1 MAKRTRKK
9 RKISPIKKTLR
20 KRNLARNFIVLL
32 SLIFILLLFAYFFLS
47 KNNQAV
53 NSSSKNNILQSQK
66 LYTND
71 EIMEE
76 IIQNLNPDIKNNILE
91 KDLEEEKTNKIY
103 EEILKVATLNLEEKL
118 EKNELLKLENIDFLT
133 IRAFYELAIEKWSNS
148 DFELA
153 KALFFTLA
161 NSINDDFLK
170 KNMEVLIVNLSKELD
185 FEDFYEEFVDKDEL
199 ESKEEYGYFITTFNF
214 DVDDFL
220 KNHQEFLQKEYE
232 NLKHLIEKRK

>member
-1 MAKRTRKK
+1 MNKNDLNEART
-9 RKISPIKKTLR
+9 
-20 KRNLARNFIVLL
+20 
-32 SLIFILLLFAYFFLS
+32 
-47 KNNQAV
+47 
-53 NSSSKNNILQSQK
+53 
-66 LYTND
+66 
-71 EIMEE
+71 
-76 IIQNLNPDIKNNILE
+76 NPDFLVYLEAAMQNSIKNQNIEMMYEILDTMLVL
-91 KDLEEEKTNKIY
+91 DLEEEKTNKIY
-103 EEILKVATLNLEEKL
+103 DEILKVASFNLEEKL
-118 EKNELLKLENIDFLT
+118 EKNELLQLENSDFLT

-148 DFELA
+148 DFELS

-232 NLKHLIEKRK
+232 NLKHLTEKRK

>member
-1 MAKRTRKK
+1 MNKNDLNEART
-9 RKISPIKKTLR
+9 
-20 KRNLARNFIVLL
+20 
-32 SLIFILLLFAYFFLS
+32 
-47 KNNQAV
+47 
-53 NSSSKNNILQSQK
+53 
-66 LYTND
+66 
-71 EIMEE
+71 
-76 IIQNLNPDIKNNILE
+76 NPDFLIYLEAAMQNSIKNQNIEMMYEILDTMLVL
-91 KDLEEEKTNKIY
+91 DLEEEKTNKIY

-133 IRAFYELAIEKWSNS
+133 IRAFYELAIEKWSNN

>member
-1 MAKRTRKK
+1 MNKNDLNEART
-9 RKISPIKKTLR
+9 
-20 KRNLARNFIVLL
+20 
-32 SLIFILLLFAYFFLS
+32 
-47 KNNQAV
+47 
-53 NSSSKNNILQSQK
+53 
-66 LYTND
+66 
-71 EIMEE
+71 
-76 IIQNLNPDIKNNILE
+76 NPDFLIYLEAAMQNSIKNQNIEMMYEILDTMLVL
-91 KDLEEEKTNKIY
+91 DLEEEKTNKIY
-103 EEILKVATLNLEEKL
+103 EEILKVDTLNLEEKL

>member
-1 MAKRTRKK
+1 MNKNDLNVART
-9 RKISPIKKTLR
+9 
-20 KRNLARNFIVLL
+20 
-32 SLIFILLLFAYFFLS
+32 
-47 KNNQAV
+47 
-53 NSSSKNNILQSQK
+53 
-66 LYTND
+66 
-71 EIMEE
+71 
-76 IIQNLNPDIKNNILE
+76 NPDFLIYLEAAMQNSIKNQNIEMMYEILDTMLVL
-91 KDLEEEKTNKIY
+91 DLEEEKTNKIY
-103 EEILKVATLNLEEKL
+103 DEIKVATLNLEEKL

>member
-1 MAKRTRKK
+1 MVKKTRKK
-9 RKISPIKKTLR
+9 RKISPIKKSLR

-32 SLIFILLLFAYFFLS
+32 ALIFLLLLFAYFFLS
-47 KNNQAV
+47 KNNQTV
-53 NSSSKNNILQSQK
+53 KSSSNNNILQSKK

-76 IIQNLNPDIKNNILE
+76 VIQNLNPDIKNNILE

-185 FEDFYEEFVDKDEL
+185 FEDFYEEFVDKDEH
-199 ESKEEYGYFITTFNF
+199 GYFITTFNF

>member
-1 MAKRTRKK
+1 MNKNDLNEART
-9 RKISPIKKTLR
+9 
-20 KRNLARNFIVLL
+20 
-32 SLIFILLLFAYFFLS
+32 
-47 KNNQAV
+47 
-53 NSSSKNNILQSQK
+53 
-66 LYTND
+66 
-71 EIMEE
+71 
-76 IIQNLNPDIKNNILE
+76 NPDFLIYLEAAMQNSIKNQNIEMMYEILDTMLVL
-91 KDLEEEKTNKIY
+91 DLEEEKTNKIY
-103 EEILKVATLNLEEKL
+103 DEIFKVATLNLEEKL

>member
-1 MAKRTRKK
+1 MNKDDLNEART
-9 RKISPIKKTLR
+9 
-20 KRNLARNFIVLL
+20 
-32 SLIFILLLFAYFFLS
+32 
-47 KNNQAV
+47 
-53 NSSSKNNILQSQK
+53 
-66 LYTND
+66 
-71 EIMEE
+71 
-76 IIQNLNPDIKNNILE
+76 NPDFLIYLEAAMQNSIKNQNIEMMYEILDTMLVL
-91 KDLEEEKTNKIY
+91 DLEEEKTNKIY

-220 KNHQEFLQKEYE
+220 RNH
-232 NLKHLIEKRK
+232 

>member
-1 MAKRTRKK
+1 MNKNDLNEART
-9 RKISPIKKTLR
+9 
-20 KRNLARNFIVLL
+20 
-32 SLIFILLLFAYFFLS
+32 
-47 KNNQAV
+47 
-53 NSSSKNNILQSQK
+53 
-66 LYTND
+66 
-71 EIMEE
+71 
-76 IIQNLNPDIKNNILE
+76 NPDFLIYLEAAMQNSIKNQNIEMMYEILDTMLVL
-91 KDLEEEKTNKIY
+91 DLEEEKTNKIY
-103 EEILKVATLNLEEKL
+103 EEILKVATLNLEKKL

-220 KNHQEFLQKEYE
+220 ENHQEFLQKEYE

>member
-1 MAKRTRKK
+1 MNKNDLNEART
-9 RKISPIKKTLR
+9 
-20 KRNLARNFIVLL
+20 
-32 SLIFILLLFAYFFLS
+32 
-47 KNNQAV
+47 
-53 NSSSKNNILQSQK
+53 
-66 LYTND
+66 
-71 EIMEE
+71 
-76 IIQNLNPDIKNNILE
+76 NPDFLIYLEAAMQNSIKNQNIEMMYEILDTMLVL
-91 KDLEEEKTNKIY
+91 DLEEEKTNKIY

-161 NSINDDFLK
+161 NSINDDFLE

>member
-1 MAKRTRKK
+1 MNKNDLNEART
-9 RKISPIKKTLR
+9 
-20 KRNLARNFIVLL
+20 
-32 SLIFILLLFAYFFLS
+32 
-47 KNNQAV
+47 
-53 NSSSKNNILQSQK
+53 
-66 LYTND
+66 
-71 EIMEE
+71 
-76 IIQNLNPDIKNNILE
+76 NPDFLTYLEAAMQNSIKNQNIEMMYEILDTMLVL
-91 KDLEEEKTNKIY
+91 DLEEEKTNKIY

>member
-1 MAKRTRKK
+1 MNKDDLNEARTN
-9 RKISPIKKTLR
+9 PD
-20 KRNLARNFIVLL
+20 F
-32 SLIFILLLFAYFFLS
+32 LIYLEAAMQNSI
-47 KNNQAV
+47 NNQ
-53 NSSSKNNILQSQK
+53 NIEMM
-66 LYTND
+66 Y
-71 EIMEE
+71 EILDTM
-76 IIQNLNPDIKNNILE
+76 LVL
-91 KDLEEEKTNKIY
+91 DLEEEKTNKIY
-103 EEILKVATLNLEEKL
+103 DEILKVATLNLQEKL

-161 NSINDDFLK
+161 NSINDEFLK
-170 KNMEVLIVNLSKELD
+170 KNMEILIIYLSKELD

-199 ESKEEYGYFITTFNF
+199 ESKEEYGYFITSFNF

-220 KNHQEFLQKEYE
+220 KNNQEFLQKEYE

>member
-1 MAKRTRKK
+1 MNKNDLNEART
-9 RKISPIKKTLR
+9 
-20 KRNLARNFIVLL
+20 
-32 SLIFILLLFAYFFLS
+32 
-47 KNNQAV
+47 
-53 NSSSKNNILQSQK
+53 
-66 LYTND
+66 
-71 EIMEE
+71 
-76 IIQNLNPDIKNNILE
+76 NPDFLIYLEAAMQNSIKNQNIEMMYEILDTMLVL
-91 KDLEEEKTNKIY
+91 DLEEEKTNKIY
-103 EEILKVATLNLEEKL
+103 DEILKVATLNLEEKL

-170 KNMEVLIVNLSKELD
+170 KNMEVLIANLSKELD

>member
-1 MAKRTRKK
+1 MNKNDLNEART
-9 RKISPIKKTLR
+9 
-20 KRNLARNFIVLL
+20 
-32 SLIFILLLFAYFFLS
+32 
-47 KNNQAV
+47 
-53 NSSSKNNILQSQK
+53 
-66 LYTND
+66 
-71 EIMEE
+71 
-76 IIQNLNPDIKNNILE
+76 NPDFLIYLEAAMQNSIKNQNIEMMYEILDTMLVL
-91 KDLEEEKTNKIY
+91 DLEEEKTNKIY

-118 EKNELLKLENIDFLT
+118 EKNVLLELENIDFLT

>member
-1 MAKRTRKK
+1 MNKNDLNEART
-9 RKISPIKKTLR
+9 
-20 KRNLARNFIVLL
+20 
-32 SLIFILLLFAYFFLS
+32 
-47 KNNQAV
+47 
-53 NSSSKNNILQSQK
+53 
-66 LYTND
+66 
-71 EIMEE
+71 
-76 IIQNLNPDIKNNILE
+76 NPDFLVYLEAAMQNSIKNQNIEMMYEILDTMLVL
-91 KDLEEEKTNKIY
+91 DLEEEKTNKIY
-103 EEILKVATLNLEEKL
+103 DEILKVASFNLEEKL
-118 EKNELLKLENIDFLT
+118 EKNELLQLENRDFLT

-148 DFELA
+148 DFELS

>member
-1 MAKRTRKK
+1 MNKNDLNEART
-9 RKISPIKKTLR
+9 
-20 KRNLARNFIVLL
+20 
-32 SLIFILLLFAYFFLS
+32 
-47 KNNQAV
+47 
-53 NSSSKNNILQSQK
+53 
-66 LYTND
+66 
-71 EIMEE
+71 
-76 IIQNLNPDIKNNILE
+76 NPDFLIYLEAAMQNSIKNQNIEMMYEILDTMLVL
-91 KDLEEEKTNKIY
+91 DLEEEKTNKIY

-199 ESKEEYGYFITTFNF
+199 ESKEEYWYFITTFNF

>member
-1 MAKRTRKK
+1 MNKNDLNEART
-9 RKISPIKKTLR
+9 
-20 KRNLARNFIVLL
+20 
-32 SLIFILLLFAYFFLS
+32 
-47 KNNQAV
+47 
-53 NSSSKNNILQSQK
+53 
-66 LYTND
+66 
-71 EIMEE
+71 
-76 IIQNLNPDIKNNILE
+76 NPDFLIYLEAAMQNSIKNQNIEMMYEILDTMLVL
-91 KDLEEEKTNKIY
+91 DLEEEKTNKIY

-153 KALFFTLA
+153 KALFFTLS

>member
-1 MAKRTRKK
+1 MNKNDLNEART
-9 RKISPIKKTLR
+9 
-20 KRNLARNFIVLL
+20 
-32 SLIFILLLFAYFFLS
+32 
-47 KNNQAV
+47 
-53 NSSSKNNILQSQK
+53 
-66 LYTND
+66 
-71 EIMEE
+71 
-76 IIQNLNPDIKNNILE
+76 NPDFLIYLEAAMQNSIKNQNIEMMYEILDTMLVL
-91 KDLEEEKTNKIY
+91 DLEEEKTNKIY

-153 KALFFTLA
+153 KALFFTLS
-161 NSINDDFLK
+161 NSINDEFLK

-220 KNHQEFLQKEYE
+220 ENHQEFLQKEYE

>member
-1 MAKRTRKK
+1 MNKDDLNEARTN
-9 RKISPIKKTLR
+9 PD
-20 KRNLARNFIVLL
+20 F
-32 SLIFILLLFAYFFLS
+32 LIYLEAAMQNSI
-47 KNNQAV
+47 NNQ
-53 NSSSKNNILQSQK
+53 NIEMM
-66 LYTND
+66 Y
-71 EIMEE
+71 EILDTM
-76 IIQNLNPDIKNNILE
+76 LVL
-91 KDLEEEKTNKIY
+91 DLEEEKTNKIY
-103 EEILKVATLNLEEKL
+103 DEILKVATLNLQEKL

-161 NSINDDFLK
+161 NSINDEFLK
-170 KNMEVLIVNLSKELD
+170 KNMEILIIYLSKEID

-199 ESKEEYGYFITTFNF
+199 ESKEEYGYFITSFNF

-220 KNHQEFLQKEYE
+220 KNNQEFLQKEYE

>member
-1 MAKRTRKK
+1 MNKNDLNEART
-9 RKISPIKKTLR
+9 
-20 KRNLARNFIVLL
+20 
-32 SLIFILLLFAYFFLS
+32 
-47 KNNQAV
+47 
-53 NSSSKNNILQSQK
+53 
-66 LYTND
+66 
-71 EIMEE
+71 
-76 IIQNLNPDIKNNILE
+76 NPDFLIYLEAAMQNSIKNQNIEMMYEILDTMLVL
-91 KDLEEEKTNKIY
+91 DLEEEKTNKIY

-199 ESKEEYGYFITTFNF
+199 ESKEEYGYFITTFHF

>member
-1 MAKRTRKK
+1 MNKNDLNEART
-9 RKISPIKKTLR
+9 
-20 KRNLARNFIVLL
+20 
-32 SLIFILLLFAYFFLS
+32 
-47 KNNQAV
+47 
-53 NSSSKNNILQSQK
+53 
-66 LYTND
+66 
-71 EIMEE
+71 
-76 IIQNLNPDIKNNILE
+76 NPDFLIYLEAAMQNSIKNQNIEMMYEILDTMLVL
-91 KDLEEEKTNKIY
+91 DLEEEKTNKIY

-220 KNHQEFLQKEYE
+220 KNNQEFLQKEYE

>member
-1 MAKRTRKK
+1 MNKDDLNEART
-9 RKISPIKKTLR
+9 
-20 KRNLARNFIVLL
+20 
-32 SLIFILLLFAYFFLS
+32 
-47 KNNQAV
+47 
-53 NSSSKNNILQSQK
+53 
-66 LYTND
+66 
-71 EIMEE
+71 
-76 IIQNLNPDIKNNILE
+76 NPDFLIYLEAAMQNSIKNQNIEMMYEILDTMLVL
-91 KDLEEEKTNKIY
+91 DLEEEKTNKIY

-153 KALFFTLA
+153 KALFFTLS
-161 NSINDDFLK
+161 NSINDEFLK

-220 KNHQEFLQKEYE
+220 ENHQEFLQKEYE

>member
-1 MAKRTRKK
+1 MNKNDLNEART
-9 RKISPIKKTLR
+9 
-20 KRNLARNFIVLL
+20 
-32 SLIFILLLFAYFFLS
+32 
-47 KNNQAV
+47 
-53 NSSSKNNILQSQK
+53 
-66 LYTND
+66 
-71 EIMEE
+71 
-76 IIQNLNPDIKNNILE
+76 NPDFLIYLEAAMQNSIKNQNIEMMYEILDTMLVL
-91 KDLEEEKTNKIY
+91 DLEEEKTNKIY

-133 IRAFYELAIEKWSNS
+133 IRAFYELAIEKWSNC

>member
-1 MAKRTRKK
+1 MNKNDLNEART
-9 RKISPIKKTLR
+9 
-20 KRNLARNFIVLL
+20 
-32 SLIFILLLFAYFFLS
+32 
-47 KNNQAV
+47 
-53 NSSSKNNILQSQK
+53 
-66 LYTND
+66 
-71 EIMEE
+71 
-76 IIQNLNPDIKNNILE
+76 NPDFLIYLEAAMQNSIKNQNIEMMYEILDTMLVL
-91 KDLEEEKTNKIY
+91 DLEEEKTNKIY

-220 KNHQEFLQKEYE
+220 KNHQEFLKKEYE

>member
-1 MAKRTRKK
+1 MNKNDLNEART
-9 RKISPIKKTLR
+9 
-20 KRNLARNFIVLL
+20 
-32 SLIFILLLFAYFFLS
+32 
-47 KNNQAV
+47 
-53 NSSSKNNILQSQK
+53 
-66 LYTND
+66 
-71 EIMEE
+71 
-76 IIQNLNPDIKNNILE
+76 NPDFLIYLEAAMQNSIKNQNIEMMYEILDTMLVL
-91 KDLEEEKTNKIY
+91 DLEEEKTNKIY

-161 NSINDDFLK
+161 NSINDEFLK

-220 KNHQEFLQKEYE
+220 KNHQEFLKKEYE

>member
-1 MAKRTRKK
+1 MNKNDLNEART
-9 RKISPIKKTLR
+9 
-20 KRNLARNFIVLL
+20 
-32 SLIFILLLFAYFFLS
+32 
-47 KNNQAV
+47 
-53 NSSSKNNILQSQK
+53 
-66 LYTND
+66 
-71 EIMEE
+71 
-76 IIQNLNPDIKNNILE
+76 NPDFLIYLEAAMQNSIKNQNIEMMYEILDTMLVL
-91 KDLEEEKTNKIY
+91 DLEEEKTNKIY

-161 NSINDDFLK
+161 NIINDDFLK

-199 ESKEEYGYFITTFNF
+199 ESKEEYGYFITSFSF
-214 DVDDFL
+214 EVDDFL
-220 KNHQEFLQKEYE
+220 KKNQKLLEKEYE
-232 NLKHLIEKRK
+232 NLKHLLEKRK